1 MRILYNAG
9 FPKKKIVKDLIKFS
23 ETSNSISIAKKGTKK
38 NFEDPV
44 IRFLQFKAF
53 ANPLY
58 LSLQLAESRE
68 QRRGEVKLQW
78 EVLSSVTQSK
88 RLLPLGSTLSL

>member
-1 MRILYNAG
+1 MCILYSAG
-9 FPKKKIVKDLIKFS
+9 FPKKKIVIIDLIKFS
-23 ETSNSISIAKKGTKK
+23 ENSNSISISKKGTKK
-38 NFEDPV
+38 NLEDPV

-68 QRRGEVKLQW
+68 QRRGEVKPQW
-78 EVLSSVTQSK
+78 EVLCSDT
-88 RLLPLGSTLSL
+88 